1 VSERG
6 FTLIELLVSMVIF
19 AIGVLAAVALL
30 GAGYHWEGR
39 AELET
44 QLTVAAEMKVEE
56 LKALA
61 GTELPDT
68 TALVPGGN
76 LDANLVG
83 YWDTVN
89 LDGRVFRRRWR
100 VQPGPAATRLATVRA
115 QVLIPPADGQA
126 ELRTYVIH
134 D

>member
-1 VSERG
+1 MSERG
-6 FTLIELLVSMVIF
+6 FSLIELLVAMVIF

-30 GAGYHWEGR
+30 GAGYRWEGR

-68 TALVPGGN
+68 TALVPGGS
-76 LDANLVG
+76 LDSNVLG

-89 LDGRVFRRRWR
+89 LDGRVLRRRWL
-100 VQPGPAATRLATVRA
+100 VEPGPVGTRLTTVRA
-115 QVLIPPADGQA
+115 QVLIPRAGGKAD
-126 ELRTYVIH
+126 LRTYVIH

>member
-1 VSERG
+1 MSDRG
-6 FTLIELLVSMVIF
+6 FTLVELLVALVIF
-19 AIGVLAAVALL
+19 AIGVLAGVALL
-30 GAGYHWEGR
+30 GAGYRWEGR

-44 QLTVAAEMKVEE
+44 QLTVTAEMKVEE

-68 TALVPGGN
+68 MALVPGGN
-76 LDANLVG
+76 LDSNVVG

-100 VQPGPAATRLATVRA
+100 VESGPVGMRLAAVRSE
-115 QVLIPPADGQA
+115 VLTPPAGGQA